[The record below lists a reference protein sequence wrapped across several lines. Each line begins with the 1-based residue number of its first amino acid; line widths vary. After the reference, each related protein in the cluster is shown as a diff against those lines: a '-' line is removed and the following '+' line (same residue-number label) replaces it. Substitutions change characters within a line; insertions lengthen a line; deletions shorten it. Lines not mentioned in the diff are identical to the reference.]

1 MIVERHVRADVDR
14 CRFPRGSPQGYG
26 FAASCKRRFRPRC
39 RTPDAD
45 GDGGGDASAFADA
58 VDPDLELADRGP
70 DHVASAVVVVCC
82 WRCLL
87 HGTPSDLRR
96 RDHRTLPGGCLCA
109 NIDRTVLSHS
119 RGSETDQHQ
128 PGHQY
133 RPLHR
138 QCPDSSS
145 GDLYSRGT
153 FDATRI
159 LGPVHRMSWTSHGC
173 APGPRS
179 SKRCRSFWSGK
190 GRKKSFQSVSK

>member
-1 MIVERHVRADVDR
+1 MIAERHVRAGVDR
-14 CRFPRGSPQGYG
+14 CRFPRGSPPSYG
-26 FAASCKRRFRPRC
+26 FFAGCRRRCLPRC
-39 RTPDAD
+39 RTPGAD
-45 GDGGGDASAFADA
+45 GDGGDGASAVAAIDPC
-58 VDPDLELADRGP
+58 PDLGGPADR
-70 DHVASAVVVVCC
+70 VASAVGAVCCC

-96 RDHRTLPGGCLCA
+96 TDHRTPPGGCLCA

-128 PGHQY
+128 LGHRY

-179 SKRCRSFWSGK
+179 SMRSRNFCGK
-190 GRKKSFQSVSK
+190 WEEG